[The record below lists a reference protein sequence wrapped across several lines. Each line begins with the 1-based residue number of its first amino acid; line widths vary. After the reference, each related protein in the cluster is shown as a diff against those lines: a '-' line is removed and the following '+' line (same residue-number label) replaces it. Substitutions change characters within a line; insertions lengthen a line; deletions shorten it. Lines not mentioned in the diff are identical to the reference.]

1 MTLLRCNVCKHQFG
15 WKIIYRSLWFS
26 FRTIQCSECG
36 TKHDVAS
43 RSRHISMLLLIP
55 MLLLGWV
62 LNNFISFN
70 PVSMVVGLVLI
81 LLFGVVISLFLPYL
95 VKYSSD
101 I

>member
-1 MTLLRCNVCKHQFG
+1 
-15 WKIIYRSLWFS
+15 
-26 FRTIQCSECG
+26 
-36 TKHDVAS
+36 
-43 RSRHISMLLLIP
+43 MLLLIP